1 MAEIKCYGTVYGDVE
16 PNCIESPIIYTNICE
31 YMKCK
36 AKFKTDNFSLK
47 KEGELKN
54 SIDNDVFKEITETNL
69 RQTVR

>member
-1 MAEIKCYGTVYGDVE
+1 MLWHSIRWRWNKLYRV
-16 PNCIESPIIYTNICE
+16 PNYLHE

-36 AKFKTDNFSLK
+36 AKFKAGNFSLK
-47 KEGELKN
+47 EEGELEN